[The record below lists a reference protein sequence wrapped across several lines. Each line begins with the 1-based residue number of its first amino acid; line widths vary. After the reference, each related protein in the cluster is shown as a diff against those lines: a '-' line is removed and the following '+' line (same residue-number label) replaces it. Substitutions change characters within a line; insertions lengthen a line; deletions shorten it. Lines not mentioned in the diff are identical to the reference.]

1 MAKVITYPTM
11 VLSAVGLLASV
22 TLHVATLLAGRELP
36 GQVIPVLFP
45 GIFVVWLPTVLVMN
59 RLTRD
64 FKQKDIWK
72 AALRGCPEWMTRT
85 LWIIWGYA
93 FLAAFILPFVL
104 GRNPEA
110 SPASFVIFPAVFY
123 SMSFAVMYSAAMSDQ
138 FDWSRHCLNGHTIPP
153 LAKFCEEC
161 GAPASPDPRTLGPV

>member
-1 MAKVITYPTM
+1 MAKVITYPTI
-11 VLSAVGLLASV
+11 LISAVGLLASV
-22 TLHVATLLAGRELP
+22 TLHIAILLAGRELS
-36 GQVIPVLFP
+36 GQVIPFLFP

-72 AALRGCPEWMTRT
+72 AALRGCPAWMRRT
-85 LWIIWGYA
+85 LWVIWGYA
-93 FLAAFILPFVL
+93 FFSALILPFFL
-104 GRNPEA
+104 GSNPEA

-123 SMSFAVMYSAAMSDQ
+123 ATSLAVMYSAAKADQ
-138 FDWSRHCLNGHTIPP
+138 FDSSRHCLNGHMISP

-161 GAPASPDPRTLGPV
+161 GAPASPNSQTLGSA

>member
-1 MAKVITYPTM
+1 MARVITYPTM
-11 VLSAVGLLASV
+11 VLSAVGLLACV
-22 TLHVATLLAGRELP
+22 TLHIATLLAAPELA
-36 GQVIPVLFP
+36 GKVTSVLFP

-72 AALRGCPEWMTRT
+72 AALRGCPEWMRRT

-93 FLAAFILPFVL
+93 IFATFILPFLL
-104 GRNPEA
+104 GSNA
-110 SPASFVIFPAVFY
+110 GAAPASFVIFPAAFY
-123 SMSFAVMYSAAMSDQ
+123 STSFAVMYSAAKADE
-138 FDWSRHCLNGHTIPP
+138 FDSSRHCLNGHTISP

-161 GAPASPDPRTLGPV
+161 GASASPHSQTLGSV